1 MTNYSD
7 NLQNSEQF
15 RFLKFPLAL
24 LFEPSY
30 AEITNDAKILYALML
45 DRTSLSVKHRWYDK
59 QGRLYIYFT
68 IKEIETTLQCSHNKA
83 LRMLDELERVHL
95 IWRVRQGQG
104 KPNKFHIKN
113 IKCSDNVLTYFK
125 KRDIL

>member
-1 MTNYSD
+1 MTNFFDS
-7 NLQNSEQF
+7 LQNSEQF

-24 LFEPSY
+24 LFEPRY
-30 AEITNDAKILYALML
+30 ASVTNDAKLLYALML
-45 DRTSLSVKHRWYDK
+45 DRTSLSIKHCWYDK

-68 IKEIETTLQCSHNKA
+68 IREIETTLQCSHNKA

-95 IWRVRQGQG
+95 IQRIRQGQG
-104 KPNKFHIKN
+104 KPTKFYIKS